1 MVFKHEVSNI
11 AVNGIDQEAP
21 YLKFLD
27 FGWLKER
34 GYPPGVAIPG
44 MPNYIETNPDLS

>member
-1 MVFKHEVSNI
+1 VYKHEVSNI

-21 YLKFLD
+21 YIKFLD
-27 FGWLKER
+27 LGWINQKE

-44 MPNYIETNPDLS
+44 IPS